1 MPARMVPTLL
11 SLLLLSASCAPKT
24 PTQVS
29 NPARAPQLTAQGERS
44 AAATPTSGSTL
55 DALAQRYVKLVLGLG
70 EHDPSFV
77 DAYYGPSELRSEAQR
92 EALDLTAL
100 REGASHL
107 RRELAALERSD
118 ATVARRC
125 SFMDRQLAS
134 FLARIDMLEGKTLR
148 FDEESLAI
156 YDAVSPPLEDA
167 HFEALLVELDKALP
181 GKGKLAARYEALR
194 KAVEIPKDKLDAVI
208 KRAVEGCR
216 ERTLPHFSLPE
227 GESFTVEY
235 VTDKPWSGYNW
246 YKGGFNSVIQINTSL
261 PIYIDRAIDLA
272 CHEGYPGHHVY
283 NVMLERLVREHGYL
297 ELTVYPLFSAQSL
310 IAEGSANYGIE
321 LAFPGDTRVAWEK
334 ENLLPLAG
342 IDPVKAARY
351 YRALELTQKLSY
363 AGNVAA
369 RRYLDG
375 QIDRDQSLA
384 WLERYTLASKER
396 AEQKMRFTEQY
407 RAYVINYN
415 VGKDLVRSYVETR
428 AGDDNEQRW
437 RVFGEIL
444 ARPSLPSDLTAKQ
457 EPELTSQR

>member
-1 MPARMVPTLL
+1 MPSFLFAV
-11 SLLLLSASCAPKT
+11 SCAPKAPIASVNDT
-24 PTQVS
+24 APS
-29 NPARAPQLTAQGERS
+29 SAPPATRSAHAERS
-44 AAATPTSGSTL
+44 DLSL
-55 DALAQRYVKLVLGLG
+55 DAIAQRYVGVVLGLG
-70 EHDPSFV
+70 EHDPNFV
-77 DAYYGPSELRSEAQR
+77 DAYYGPA
-92 EALDLTAL
+92 AL
-100 REGASHL
+100 REKVKREAAGLEAL
-107 RRELAALERSD
+107 RDEANTLRQAMRGLPPTDE
-118 ATVARRC
+118 TARRTA
-125 SFMDRQLAS
+125 FIDRQLAS
-134 FLARIDMLEGKTLR
+134 FLTRVDMLEGKTLR
-148 FDEESLAI
+148 FDEESQAI
-156 YDAVSPPLEDA
+156 YDAVSPPLDDA
-167 HFEALLVELDKALP
+167 HFDALLTELDKALP

-208 KRAVEGCR
+208 QRAVAGCR
-216 ERTLPHFSLPE
+216 ERTQPHVSLPE

-235 VTDKPWSGYNW
+235 VSDKPWSGYNW

-283 NVMLERLVREHGYL
+283 NVMLEQLVRERGYV

-321 LAFPGDTRVAWEK
+321 LAFPGETRFAWEK

-342 IDPVKAARY
+342 IDPQKAARY

-375 QIDRDQSLA
+375 QISRDQSLA
-384 WLERYTLASKER
+384 WLERYTLATKER

-415 VGKDLVRSYVETR
+415 VGKDLVRDYVEAR
-428 AGDDNEQRW
+428 AGDDNLERW

-444 ARPSLPSDLTAKQ
+444 KQPSLPSDLVTKQ
-457 EPELTSQR
+457 AGELTSQR